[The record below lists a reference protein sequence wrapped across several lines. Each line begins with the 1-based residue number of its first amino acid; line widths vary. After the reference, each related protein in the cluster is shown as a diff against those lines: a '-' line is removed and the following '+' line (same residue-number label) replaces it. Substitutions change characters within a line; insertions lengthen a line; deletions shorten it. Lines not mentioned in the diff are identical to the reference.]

1 MRTQVLP
8 RRPRAA
14 LARRGARQSTIC
26 QTPKAATVNPA
37 ATADVIEAVRG
48 WLAGADTPG
57 AAQRREIVAACI
69 EQAGSAAFLRE
80 RARAAAAILALGNAL
95 GRGHVALSPSQ
106 AKRVLGA
113 FRTLTTLALHRD
125 DVVAH
130 ERFDIPDE
138 AVAAALG
145 DPYERLRLCVAVG
158 LWRMGGRDR
167 SATDLLTECALTL
180 KEAWRELA

>member
-8 RRPRAA
+8 KRPRAA

-37 ATADVIEAVRG
+37 ATADVIEAVHG
-48 WLAGADTPG
+48 WLAGADTPD
-57 AAQRREIVAACI
+57 ATQRREIVAACI

-80 RARAAAAILALGNAL
+80 RARAAAAVLALGNAL
-95 GRGHVALSPSQ
+95 GRGDVELSPSQ
-106 AKRVLGA
+106 TKRVLGA

-125 DVVAH
+125 DVAH

-158 LWRMGGRDR
+158 LWRMGAGDR

-180 KEAWRELA
+180 KETWRELA

>member
-8 RRPRAA
+8 RRPKGA
-14 LARRGARQSTIC
+14 LARRGARQSAIR

-37 ATADVIEAVRG
+37 ATADVIEAVHG
-48 WLAGADTPG
+48 WLAGAEAPG

-95 GRGHVALSPSQ
+95 GRGDIALSPSQ
-106 AKRVLGA
+106 TKTVLGA

-125 DVVAH
+125 DVGH

-158 LWRMGGRDR
+158 LWRMGERDR

-180 KEAWRELA
+180 KEVWRELA